1 MERDLDDYATKNPSS
16 ETSDIPNSKNID
28 NPQIKFSLSDKWN
41 RNRRNICHNIFIPL
55 CTVSIY
61 GNF

>member
-28 NPQIKFSLSDKWN
+28 KPQIKFSLSDK
-41 RNRRNICHNIFIPL
+41 RKEIMK
-55 CTVSIY
+55 SIKEKK
-61 GNF
+61 GID